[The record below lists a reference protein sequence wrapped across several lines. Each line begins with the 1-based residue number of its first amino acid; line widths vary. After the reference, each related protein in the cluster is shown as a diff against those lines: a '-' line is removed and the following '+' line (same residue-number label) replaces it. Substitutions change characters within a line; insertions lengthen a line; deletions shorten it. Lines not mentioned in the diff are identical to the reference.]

1 MKIKSDNIS
10 TDIFT
15 VCRVGGRW
23 IMFNSHSVDSLNLL
37 CLTPSTK
44 SQSSCQHTF
53 WHVGGSVRSE
63 PRHVPILVTWL
74 DPLSLLCPA
83 ANLANLSQKPQA
95 LKFYSLSPAIKRLHF
110 RIVQISKDIITK
122 YLILIPA
129 TLLSQWINL
138 KNIFFCK
145 EKLYIFMK
153 TDLKCVGR
161 CWWLNFV

>member
-44 SQSSCQHTF
+44 FLKQLPR
-53 WHVGGSVRSE
+53 HVLTRGGSPWPQ
-63 PRHVPILVTWL
+63 PRHVPISVTCPDPEWL
-74 DPLSLLCPA
+74 CGTLSLLCPA
-83 ANLANLSQKPQA
+83 AKIANLSQKPRA

-110 RIVQISKDIITK
+110 RIVQISEDIITK

-129 TLLSQWINL
+129 TLLSQWNNSSL
-138 KNIFFCK
+138 DKHFFAKKSFIF
-145 EKLYIFMK
+145 FMK
-153 TDLKCVGR
+153 TDLKCVG
-161 CWWLNFV
+161 